1 MCVSKARL
9 TVYFEPPFWVG
20 LYQRED
26 GDGFQVCRVVFG
38 GEPRDQQVLDYFQSH
53 WRELIFTPPAA
64 GGPDPD
70 RAVNPKRA
78 RREARGDGDQGPAGP
93 PAPAGAV
100 QSPAGSRLQAAEG
113 GTAGA
118 EADPPAGEAQREAQG
133 ALSPLRFSL
142 FASGPRPASVP
153 CRA

>member
-78 RREARGDGDQGPAGP
+78 RREARKAVRPAGTGTK
-93 PAPAGAV
+93 AQQA
-100 QSPAGSRLQAAEG
+100 LQL
-113 GTAGA
+113 
-118 EADPPAGEAQREAQG
+118 QREQG
-133 ALSPLRFSL
+133 KLERRVLSRETREAEEARRFQLRREKRKEKHK
-142 FASGPRPASVP
+142 GR
-153 CRA
+153 

>member
-26 GDGFQVCRVVFG
+26 EAGFRVCRVVFG

-53 WRELIFTPPAA
+53 WRELVFSPPGA

-70 RAVNPKRA
+70 QTVNPKRA
-78 RREARGDGDQGPAGP
+78 RREAKKAVLPTGAGTK
-93 PAPAGAV
+93 AQQA
-100 QSPAGSRLQAAEG
+100 LQL
-113 GTAGA
+113 
-118 EADPPAGEAQREAQG
+118 QREQSKVQRAAISKRRKEEQRERKL
-133 ALSPLRFSL
+133 ALRQQKRREKHK
-142 FASGPRPASVP
+142 GH
-153 CRA
+153 

>member
-26 GDGFQVCRVVFG
+26 GDGLRVCRVVFG

-53 WRELIFTPPAA
+53 WRELVFTPPAA
-64 GGPDPD
+64 GGPIPD

-78 RREARGDGDQGPAGP
+78 RREARKAVQ
-93 PAPAGAV
+93 PAGAGTKA
-100 QSPAGSRLQAAEG
+100 QQALQL
-113 GTAGA
+113 
-118 EADPPAGEAQREAQG
+118 QREQLRTARTAASKERREARRERKL
-133 ALSPLRFSL
+133 ALRQEKRREKHR
-142 FASGPRPASVP
+142 GH
-153 CRA
+153 